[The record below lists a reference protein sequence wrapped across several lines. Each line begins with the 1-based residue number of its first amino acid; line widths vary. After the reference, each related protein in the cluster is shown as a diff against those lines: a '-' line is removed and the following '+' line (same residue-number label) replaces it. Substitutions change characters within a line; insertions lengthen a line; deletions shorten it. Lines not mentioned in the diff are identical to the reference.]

1 MNLKQG
7 GGRVPIRDDDGYRLV
22 AMPDREAFDAMLP
35 RRTQEILDRMW
46 SIINMRLS
54 GQTLAAVAK
63 EHGVSIERVRQIE
76 AHFQRKLASHLST
89 LS

>member
-1 MNLKQG
+1 
-7 GGRVPIRDDDGYRLV
+7 
-22 AMPDREAFDAMLP
+22 
-35 RRTQEILDRMW
+35 MW

-76 AHFQRKLASHLST
+76 AHFQRKLASHLLT